1 MSSSIDASD
10 LDAGFLQSLFD
21 LYSTDQYA
29 HDSVESGDLGF
40 SDQLAFVTASGA
52 ADQHDLQAFTDAY
65 DEAMS
70 FENTFKGE
78 YVEALRTDALSMCGA
93 DEAAL
98 EHVHVGIVPRAT
110 FNSQVVPT
118 PSGGEVIVLN
128 HTLLAIIPL
137 VVNCIM
143 AIATRN
149 TSEPYAAGAS
159 QAAFAEALAGLARVA
174 ASGDTRELGIDVR
187 PLHCFDPYE
196 PRAQRV
202 SFSIQLFMLLHEFGH
217 IAIDRRCVVVQ
228 PNALSEQ
235 QQAWRDEFA
244 ADEFAVS
251 RMLAGRF
258 NKGDVAFAAGCLIGF
273 LLVCESLPQSKLD
286 RWSHPS
292 ALARW
297 QRIKRLTAF
306 SALGADSPAYYLD
319 DIVGFVIGQAH
330 MATLHRQLVQLMRR
344 QDGLRTR
351 SWRTREDDGPASFS
365 ATGPLRP

>member
-1 MSSSIDASD
+1 VSSSID
-10 LDAGFLQSLFD
+10 DAGFLRSLFD
-21 LYSTDQYA
+21 FYSTGQYA

-40 SDQLAFVTASGA
+40 SDQWAVVTASGA

-65 DEAMS
+65 DEATS

-78 YVEALRTDALSMCGA
+78 YVEALRADALSMCGA
-93 DEAAL
+93 HEAAL
-98 EHVHVGIVPRAT
+98 EHVHVGVVPRAT
-110 FNSQVVPT
+110 FNSQAVPT
-118 PSGGEVIVLN
+118 PSGNEVIVLN

-137 VVNCIM
+137 VVKCIM

-149 TSEPYAAGAS
+149 TSEPYATGAS

-174 ASGDTRELGIDVR
+174 VSGDTRELGIDVG

-196 PRAQRV
+196 LRAQRV

-217 IAIDRRCVVVQ
+217 IAIDRRRVVVQ
-228 PNALSEQ
+228 PTTSALSEQ

-258 NKGDVAFAAGCLIGF
+258 NKGDVAFAAGCLIGL

-306 SALGADSPAYYLD
+306 SELGADSPAYYLD

-344 QDGLRTR
+344 QNGLRTR
-351 SWRTREDDGPASFS
+351 SRRPREDDGPASFS
-365 ATGPLRP
+365 ETGPLRP